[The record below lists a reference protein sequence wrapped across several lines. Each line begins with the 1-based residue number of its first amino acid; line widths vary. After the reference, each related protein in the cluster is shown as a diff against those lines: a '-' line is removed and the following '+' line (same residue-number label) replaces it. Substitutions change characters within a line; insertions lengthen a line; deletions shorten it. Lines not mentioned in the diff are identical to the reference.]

1 MSEINRRDFLKVL
14 GLVALSPLVHA
25 SPEQRALTREVSLQ
39 TAPVAGFYY
48 YDGRDVEVF
57 ESLKIGDELELRR
70 EPDNP
75 YDEKAIEVYTE
86 DGYKLGYVPQIENP
100 IPAAIADQDIAIGAE
115 IVGLEESPDIH
126 PAVQMRLYMI
136 IAEGRS

>member
-25 SPEQRALTREVSLQ
+25 SPEQRALTREVYLQ

-48 YDGRDVEVF
+48 YDGMEEEVF